1 MKINIL
7 LCDTFPGLLPDYIPD
22 YQSLFFDLFD
32 SLRDNIEYEIY
43 NAFEGKLPNNLYSN
57 ELYIIPGSQSGAYED
72 KEWIKR
78 LFTFIQEANNKK
90 IPLVGICFGHQV
102 IAQALGGK
110 VQKSDKGWGI
120 GIRIA
125 NIVSSDTDQYFPY
138 GKMQLIYNHN
148 DQVVELPKGAQHFA
162 TSHFCENEGFTIDN
176 HILTFQGHPEYTK
189 EYCKYLLEK
198 HRDSQNEELVI
209 NALHSLHTMQ
219 NMGEYAAKWMLD
231 LVERQLKHL

>member
-7 LCDTFPGLLPDYIPD
+7 LCDTFPGLLPSNIPD
-22 YQSLFFDLFD
+22 YQSLFIDLFD
-32 SLRDNIEYEIY
+32 SLENNIEYKIY
-43 NAFEGKLPNNLYSN
+43 NAFEGDLPKNLYSN

-90 IPLVGICFGHQV
+90 IPLVGVCFGHQV

-125 NIVSSDTDQYFPY
+125 NITSSDTNQYFPY
-138 GKMQLIYNHN
+138 SKMQLIYNHN
-148 DQVVELPKGAQHFA
+148 DQVVELPIGAQRFA
-162 TSHFCENEGFTIDN
+162 TSYFCENEGFTIGN

-189 EYCKYLLEK
+189 EYCKYLLNK
-198 HRDSQNEELVI
+198 HADSTDEELTI
-209 NALHSLHTMQ
+209 NALHSLYTMM
-219 NMGEYAAKWMLD
+219 NMGKHAAKWMLD
-231 LVERQLKHL
+231 LVEK